1 MKYFQLTKNEQY
13 GILGLL
19 IILGCLLGVKYY
31 SLQLSF
37 SVQKTSIVKDVKED
51 LKTFHK
57 EDVKYSPTR
66 VEKKSHPFFI
76 VDSLKVKRK
85 FDPNKFEVMDWLN
98 LGLPSSIAERTF
110 KYIKLNGGVDSA
122 SSLLNVYGFKET
134 WYTQIKDS
142 VFIPTLCISINSAT
156 VVDFERIKG
165 IGQVLSKR
173 VINYRDYLGG
183 FVSIDQLKQVYGI
196 DSSII
201 VDNIKNFKV
210 DLENVDQI
218 NINTSSF
225 NFMVAKP
232 YISKKAAKNLLI
244 MRANKKLDFNSI
256 IDVFGEIYWF
266 KHKHY
271 FKW

>member
-98 LGLPSSIAERTF
+98 LGLPSSVIF
-110 KYIKLNGGVDSA
+110 NGLNGS
-122 SSLLNVYGFKET
+122 Y
-134 WYTQIKDS
+134 
-142 VFIPTLCISINSAT
+142 
-156 VVDFERIKG
+156 
-165 IGQVLSKR
+165 
-173 VINYRDYLGG
+173 
-183 FVSIDQLKQVYGI
+183 
-196 DSSII
+196 
-201 VDNIKNFKV
+201 
-210 DLENVDQI
+210 
-218 NINTSSF
+218 
-225 NFMVAKP
+225 
-232 YISKKAAKNLLI
+232 
-244 MRANKKLDFNSI
+244 
-256 IDVFGEIYWF
+256 
-266 KHKHY
+266 
-271 FKW
+271 

>member
-19 IILGCLLGVKYY
+19 IILGCLLGVKCY
-31 SLQLSF
+31 SPQLRF
-37 SVQKTSIVKDVKED
+37 SVQKARIVKTVKED
-51 LKTFHK
+51 LKTFNK
-57 EDVKYSPTR
+57 EDIKYFSPRVK
-66 VEKKSHPFFI
+66 KNKSPFFT
-76 VDSLKVKRK
+76 VDSLKVNRK
-85 FDPNKFEVMDWLN
+85 FDPNKFEVKDWES

-110 KYIKLNGGVDSA
+110 KYIKLTGGADSA

-142 VFIPTLCISINSAT
+142 VFIPTQCILINSAT
-156 VVDFERIKG
+156 FVDFESFKG
-165 IGQVLSKR
+165 IGKVLSKR
-173 VINYRDYLGG
+173 IINYRDYLGG
-183 FVSIDQLKQVYGI
+183 FVSIGQLKEVYGI
-196 DSSII
+196 DSNTII
-201 VDNIKNFKV
+201 DNIKSFKV
-210 DLENVDQI
+210 DLENVNQI

-232 YISKKAAKNLLI
+232 YISKKAAKNLLK
-244 MRANKKLDFNSI
+244 MRANQKLDFNSI
-256 IDVFGEIYWF
+256 IDVFGELYWL

>member
-13 GILGLL
+13 GILGFL

-31 SLQLSF
+31 SLQLRY
-37 SVQKTSIVKDVKED
+37 SVQKASIVADVKED
-51 LKTFHK
+51 LKSFQK
-57 EDVKYSPTR
+57 EDIKYFSPKVKK
-66 VEKKSHPFFI
+66 KKSPFFTAE
-76 VDSLKVKRK
+76 SLKVNRK
-85 FDPNKFEVMDWLN
+85 FNPNKFEVVDWLT

-142 VFIPTLCISINSAT
+142 VFIPSLSISINSASF
-156 VVDFERIKG
+156 VDFESIKG

-183 FVSIDQLKQVYGI
+183 FVSIDQLKEVYGI
-196 DSSII
+196 DSNTII
-201 VDNIKNFKV
+201 DNIKSFKV

-225 NFMVAKP
+225 NSMVAKP

-244 MRANKKLDFNSI
+244 RRANQKLDFNSI
-256 IDVFGEIYWF
+256 IDVFGQLYWL